1 MEVKLKPKFIDL
13 ESGGKN
19 IVIINTEDA
28 KDIDVSALDRVYVRA
43 NGKKVTALVD
53 TSSTMAK
60 QNEIGL
66 FKEDRK
72 SVV

>member
-28 KDIDVSALDRVYVRA
+28 KDIDVSALQRRLEADGAYLGTDAEMKQQVRSA
-43 NGKKVTALVD
+43 
-53 TSSTMAK
+53 
-60 QNEIGL
+60 
-66 FKEDRK
+66 
-72 SVV
+72 